1 MRTLFVVI
9 FGLLTLFGRS
19 QQTATDQNRILR
31 FEEYMGYV
39 KKHHPMVKQA
49 ELQLSEGEATLLR
62 ARGGFDPKIEADL
75 DRKKFKGTEYYNE
88 LNATFAVGRNYA
100 GTI

>member
-1 MRTLFVVI
+1 MRAIFILI
-9 FGLLTLFGRS
+9 FGLVTLLMWS
-19 QQTATDQNRILR
+19 QDPQADPGSVLR

-49 ELQLSEGEATLLR
+49 ELQLNAGEATLLR

-88 LNATFAVGRNYA
+88 LNATFKIP
-100 GTI
+100 T